1 MLTLCSVVCYSCS
14 PTDPQKAPK
23 GSIRRTV
30 LDKYRKLGLSSKPNN
45 SDNGV
50 HASAS
55 PFEGLAEKTNW
66 LGRKIQEDPFGKAL
80 LDAGI
85 AKKKLD
91 RWLKDPQLKLT
102 DSTSGSLFDDLE
114 DLDAA
119 ECLQRLIEINQMNR

>member
-1 MLTLCSVVCYSCS
+1 ML
-14 PTDPQKAPK
+14 DQ
-23 GSIRRTV
+23 
-30 LDKYRKLGLSSKPNN
+30 YRKLGLSSKPNN

-55 PFEGLAEKTNW
+55 PFEGLAEKANW
-66 LGRKIQEDPFGKAL
+66 LGRKVQEDPFGKAL

-91 RWLKDPQLKLT
+91 QWFKDPQVKLT
-102 DSTSGSLFDDLE
+102 ESTSGSLFDDLE

-119 ECLQRLIEINQMNR
+119 ECLQRLIEINKLNR